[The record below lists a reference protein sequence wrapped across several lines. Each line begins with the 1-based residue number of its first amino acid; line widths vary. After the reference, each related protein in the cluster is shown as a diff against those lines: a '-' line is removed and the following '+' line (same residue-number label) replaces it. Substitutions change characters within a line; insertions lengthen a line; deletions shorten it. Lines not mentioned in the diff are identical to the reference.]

1 MTAADLHALSPV
13 LFRAIVIAEDCAAML
28 ERLPVEAEEE
38 PATDDYERHMRRE
51 CAMWRFV

>member
-13 LFRAIVIAEDCAAML
+13 LFRAIAAAEDCAARL
-28 ERLPVEAEEE
+28 EQLPVEEE

-51 CAMWRFV
+51 CAMWRFI